1 MDYLGNTL
9 TSAGIEPQVKKILP
23 ILRFT
28 RPVNKKQLK
37 SFLGFVNYYKKYWHH
52 RSHEIEPLTRI
63 TSTKVNF
70 KWTNAQT
77 TAFNRI
83 KQIMARKI
91 LLTYPDFT
99 KTFHLFT
106 DASDIQLGGVI
117 VQEGSHRSILVGFP
131 LVFHSDH
138 KNLSFD
144 TFKSERVSRWRL
156 LLEEYIYEFV
166 YTPGKAN
173 IIADMISRYPMQ
185 PISKDD
191 IVEVNTLSPDDD
203 YMPVDYALI
212 ESRQA
217 ADSKL
222 QSKLSQGVYITTTIS
237 GFNLATYKDKVV
249 IPDSLIMPFIRWY
262 HEKLKS
268 SWSRAHLPN
277 HITVF
282 FPPRAFISH
291 VKIRQKLLNLSEM
304 EAPRPSIRQNSRPHH
319 PIPTL
324 GMHSD

>member
-1 MDYLGNTL
+1 MEKELL
-9 TSAGIEPQVKKILP
+9 SIVE
-23 ILRFT
+23 
-28 RPVNKKQLK
+28 
-37 SFLGFVNYYKKYWHH
+37 
-52 RSHEIEPLTRI
+52 
-63 TSTKVNF
+63 
-70 KWTNAQT
+70 T
-77 TAFNRI
+77 T
-83 KQIMARKI
+83 
-91 LLTYPDFT
+91 
-99 KTFHLFT
+99 
-106 DASDIQLGGVI
+106 
-117 VQEGSHRSILVGFP
+117 ESHRSILVGFS

-144 TFKSERVSRWRL
+144 NFKSERVRRWRL

-166 YTPGKAN
+166 YTPGKAS

-185 PISKDD
+185 PISKDE
-191 IVEVNTLSPDDD
+191 IFEVNTLSPDDD

-237 GFNLATYKDKVV
+237 GLNLATYKDKVV

-291 VKIRQKLLNLSEM
+291 VKIRQNLLNLSEM